1 MALGEAFSAML
12 LQTTLIIRLV
22 TRGLLS
28 EEDVLSL
35 VDTTLLSL
43 ENLKDAERQVAAV
56 CGLVV

>member
-1 MALGEAFSAML
+1 ML

-43 ENLKDAERQVAAV
+43 ENLKDAERQSRRFAV
-56 CGLVV
+56 SSSEYWSGC